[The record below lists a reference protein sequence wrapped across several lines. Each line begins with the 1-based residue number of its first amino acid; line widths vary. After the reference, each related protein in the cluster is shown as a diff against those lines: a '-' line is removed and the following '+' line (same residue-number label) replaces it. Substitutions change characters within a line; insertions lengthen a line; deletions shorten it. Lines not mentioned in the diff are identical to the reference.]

1 MIQLRSDWTTLTQV
15 QDTVAVDK
23 VEEKAV
29 AMDVSNDSDIRKT
42 EHVKLEEE
50 PECERT
56 VREDVKD

>member
-50 PECERT
+50 PESERT